1 MSAGRRKS
9 LQRQHRG
16 RGIPVAL
23 SAAMTAFG
31 PQRTFT
37 AAGIT
42 LHDHFYAPSTVLAA
56 HGHDKAFLSLVLSG
70 AYSTRSGGTETP
82 YTPGLAVYHGAQHE
96 HRVSVGNRAVRAM
109 TVEISGALMQR
120 LRDTGA
126 REPAPLLHLRGS
138 LAWLC
143 GRVYEESLRWSPAS
157 PLVLEGLVL
166 ELLGGLGKAD
176 GPAGDAFEPRWLRRV
191 EELVRSDLDRALTV
205 ERIAERVG
213 VHPVHLSRTWRRFR
227 GLSIGESVQ
236 RARIDQACRRIA
248 AGSEP
253 LADLALALGFADQ
266 SHFSR
271 VFKRVTGMTP
281 GAFRRQ
287 TRDQR

>member
-1 MSAGRRKS
+1 MNPS
-9 LQRQHRG
+9 
-16 RGIPVAL
+16 
-23 SAAMTAFG
+23 G
-31 PQRTFT
+31 PLRTVT

-42 LHDHFYAPSTVLAA
+42 LHDHLYTPSAVLEA
-56 HGHDKAFLSLVLSG
+56 HGHGPAFLSLVLSG
-70 AYSTRSGGTETP
+70 GYAARTGGTETP
-82 YTPGLAVYHGAQHE
+82 YTPGTAIYHGAQHE
-96 HRVSVGNRAVRAM
+96 HRVTVGNREVRAM
-109 TVEISGALMQR
+109 TVDLSVALVQR
-120 LRDTGA
+120 LRDAGA

-157 PLVLEGLVL
+157 ALVVEGLVL
-166 ELLGGLGKAD
+166 EILGGIGRTHGAARD
-176 GPAGDAFEPRWLRRV
+176 TFEPRWLRRAD
-191 EELVRSDLDRALTV
+191 ELVRSDLDRGLTV

-236 RARIDQACRRIA
+236 RARIGLACRRIA
-248 AGSEP
+248 AGPES

-271 VFKRVTGMTP
+271 VFKRITGTTP
-281 GAFRRQ
+281 AAFRRQ